1 MVRTSTRFARP
12 GGCTHEALLFRF
24 VPGLFRCLDGVTAA
38 GQASVRLSQRR
49 TEVGVTGVAAAF
61 VGRADQIG
69 LLRHQL
75 DSARS
80 GQPSLVLVVGE
91 PGVGKSRLVS
101 ELTVSVDA
109 STRVLVTHCLELAG
123 SVVALAPVQGL
134 VHRAYRRLG
143 VDVVRE
149 AAGAYLP
156 MLAVLEPALANGG
169 GAVTT
174 GLVDQ
179 RQLFAGVRHLLEQLA
194 DARPLLVVV
203 EDVHWADEATLDLL
217 RYLAVTLDDAAVMVV
232 ATART
237 GNPTTA
243 QLVSAAGR
251 LPHVSTVE
259 VPALPP
265 EAAARLAE
273 ALAQGSPRVDGQD
286 DGPLDVARVVEQ
298 SGGNPLYLEE
308 LVAAAGGRTLPDS
321 LRGLLLERLDGLS
334 EPARD
339 LVDTVAVGDPPLR
352 YDDVLAATG
361 LPESQ
366 VDACLSEARARAVL
380 IVTPGGRVDLRHP
393 LIGDAAREALDPGRR
408 RSLHRAWASGL
419 AGTAAP
425 SPQTALA
432 VAYHWDQASEPG
444 PALRAAW
451 DGAQAA
457 KSLDAPGARAELL
470 DRVAALWPLAD
481 VEGIPADLVDV
492 LSEAAQSYELA
503 GGYEQA
509 AERLETALELAGVT
523 GDPDTVTSLL
533 IARGRLEFPW
543 RDGDAEPYFRRAKE
557 VLPDEGHDALRGR
570 LLGAW
575 AESWHNN
582 GRGDGLGEMA
592 AEAARLARASGN
604 AADEALALRSLG
616 GSLGVDQLQ
625 RKSEI
630 FQAAIE
636 LADDAGD
643 YDAMMHTTAALVNT
657 TWVLGQREQAMRYI
671 EHFLRVARQRGMDR
685 HLSVSGLLIIG
696 AGLSVDSGDLDAAVR
711 MTREAQEIVGDHGFI
726 NDCCLIRADVA
737 LIRGQVDSARTELAS
752 LVPSRYSDPE
762 TAAMDAR
769 AWLVWLDDGPAAAA
783 GVLLPSLRQGL
794 QPGHDGDLVDPRDV
808 YSLARYVRLSQ
819 PTFDRDSEVVEVL
832 DALRQF
838 YRRLLPH
845 YPVIGVIDATL
856 ASVDDVDPA
865 EAWRATAARVA
876 DTAPVYWRVD
886 TLIRLAETTPRRDEA
901 ADALDT
907 AEELARRLGSRP
919 QLDEIEAVRR
929 RVEKRPAPGGLTP
942 REVEILLLVD
952 QGLTNS
958 QIAQALFISTST
970 VGVHISNI
978 LTKTQTHSRH
988 EAARWARD
996 AGLVVGRGA

>member
-1 MVRTSTRFARP
+1 MT
-12 GGCTHEALLFRF
+12 
-24 VPGLFRCLDGVTAA
+24 GLAA
-38 GQASVRLSQRR
+38 P
-49 TEVGVTGVAAAF
+49 F
-61 VGRADQIG
+61 VGRADQMG
-69 LLRHQL
+69 LLRAQL
-75 DSARS
+75 DSART
-80 GQPSLVLVVGE
+80 GQPGLVLVVGE

-101 ELTVSVDA
+101 ELTAAVDDQ
-109 STRVLVTHCLELAG
+109 TGVLVTHCLELAG
-123 SVVALAPVQGL
+123 SAVALAPVQGL

-143 VDVVRE
+143 AEVVRE

-174 GLVDQ
+174 LVDQ

-203 EDVHWADEATLDLL
+203 EDVHWADEATLDML
-217 RYLAVTLDDAAVMVV
+217 RYLAVTLDDASVTVV
-232 ATART
+232 ATARA
-237 GNPTTA
+237 GYPTTA
-243 QLVSAAGR
+243 QLVTAASR
-251 LPHVSTVE
+251 LPRVTTME

-265 EAAARLAE
+265 EAAAHLAG
-273 ALAQGSPRVDGQD
+273 ALARGSPGRDEQHD
-286 DGPLDVARVVEQ
+286 APLDVARVVEQ

-308 LVAAAGGRTLPDS
+308 LVAAAGGQTLPDS

-361 LPESQ
+361 LSETQ
-366 VDACLSEARARAVL
+366 LDACLNEARARAVL
-380 IVTPGGRVDLRHP
+380 VVTPDGRVALRHP

-419 AGTAAP
+419 ARATTR

-432 VAYHWDQASEPG
+432 VAYHWDLASEPG
-444 PALRAAW
+444 PALQAAW

-457 KSLDAPGARAELL
+457 NSLDAPGARAELL
-470 DRVAALWPLAD
+470 DRVATLWSQTDASS
-481 VEGIPADLVDV
+481 IPADLVDV

-509 AERLETALELAGVT
+509 AARLETALELASVSD
-523 GDPDTVTSLL
+523 DPDTVASLL
-533 IARGRLEFPW
+533 ISRGRLEFPW
-543 RDGDAEPYFRRAKE
+543 RDGDAEPYFQRARD
-557 VLPDEGHDALRGR
+557 VLPVEGHDAIRGR

-575 AESWHNN
+575 AESWHNA
-582 GRGDGLGEMA
+582 GRRDGLREMA

-671 EHFLRVARQRGMDR
+671 QHFLRVARQRGMDR

-696 AGLSVDSGDLDAAVR
+696 AGLSVDSGDLDGAVR
-711 MTREAQEIVGDHGFI
+711 MTHEAQDIVGDHGFI
-726 NDCCLIRADVA
+726 NDCCMIRAKAA
-737 LIRGQVDSARTELAS
+737 LIRGDLDSARTELAS
-752 LVPSRYSDPE
+752 FVPSRYADPE
-762 TAAMDAR
+762 TAGMVER

-783 GVLLPSLRQGL
+783 DLLLPSFRQGL
-794 QPGHDGDLVDPRDV
+794 QPGHEGDLVDPHDV
-808 YSLARYVRLSQ
+808 YSLARYVRLSR
-819 PTFDRDSEVVEVL
+819 PTLDSDSEVVEVL

-845 YPVIGVIDATL
+845 YPVIGVLDATL
-856 ASVDDVDPA
+856 ASVDGVDPA
-865 EAWRATAARVA
+865 EAWRAAAAGMA
-876 DTAPVYWRVD
+876 DTAPVYWHAD
-886 TLIRLAETTPRRDEA
+886 TLIRLAEATPRRTET

-907 AEELARRLGSRP
+907 AEELAQRLGSRP
-919 QLDEIEAVRR
+919 QLDEIDAVRG
-929 RVEKRPAPGGLTP
+929 RVEKRPAPAGLTP

-988 EAARWARD
+988 DAARWARD